1 MAFEQRAISQSLSS
15 DANFRNWGSETSDL
29 WQDVG
34 LTKTADTGQIDW
46 STVVRGA
53 TADVFLGYEIFT
65 LDIDTQHST
74 FPLYIRVDYGVGSG
88 GVDRAKL
95 GVQVGS
101 GTNGAGTLTGVL
113 GTQRIITA
121 SATDT
126 ATRENYCSA
135 GDGYFAWVGGWEA
148 GSGSTTHLRNTMI
161 IIERLRD
168 NAGDPTAD
176 GIYTFFAGIESGLGT
191 RGYTQ
196 IIRSTDTITAYA
208 SSAGTLRIG
217 ANVPNQ
223 SGSFG
228 SDLYLFTH
236 HPADRALYNPCLS
249 NLFYY
254 HSDFTAGIN
263 FDIDMYGTTQ
273 TYKPLG
279 RNATAT
285 GSFSNIA
292 FGHTNSGI
300 ALLWE

>member
-1 MAFEQRAISQSLSS
+1 MAYEQRAISQSLSS
-15 DANFRNWGSETSDL
+15 DANFRTWGSTTSDL

-46 STVVRGA
+46 TSVVRGA
-53 TADVFLGYEIFT
+53 TADTFLGYEIFT
-65 LDIDTQHST
+65 LDTDTQHAT

-88 GVDRAKL
+88 AVDRAKL
-95 GVQVGS
+95 GIQIGS

-113 GTQRIITA
+113 GTQRIFTA
-121 SATDT
+121 SAADT
-126 ATRENYCSA
+126 TTRDNYCSA
-135 GDGYFAWVGGWEA
+135 GDGYFAWAGGWEA
-148 GSGSTTHLRNTMI
+148 ASNTTSQLRNTI
-161 IIERLRD
+161 FIIERLRD
-168 NAGDPTAD
+168 NTGDPTAD
-176 GIYTFFAGIESGLGT
+176 GVYTFFAGIEATFGT

-196 IIRSTDTITAYA
+196 ITRSTDTITAY
-208 SSAGTLRIG
+208 SSGAGNIRIG
-217 ANVPNQ
+217 SYVPNQ

-254 HSDFTAGIN
+254 HSDFTAGVD
-263 FDIDMYGTTQ
+263 FDIDMYGTAQ

-279 RNATAT
+279 RNNTASN
-285 GSFSNIA
+285 SFQNTA
-292 FGHTNSGI
+292 FAHTNSGL